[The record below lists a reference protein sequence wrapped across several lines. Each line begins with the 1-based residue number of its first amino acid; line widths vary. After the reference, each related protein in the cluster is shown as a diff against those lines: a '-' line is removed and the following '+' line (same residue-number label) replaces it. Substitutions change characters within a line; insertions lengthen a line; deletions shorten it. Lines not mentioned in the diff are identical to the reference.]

1 MRKVNKLGML
11 ILGLSLIVLLSACS
25 LYGPAE
31 EATEVDPPPVTL
43 ESEDIT
49 SGTSDSSATNSE
61 AGVNDDAT
69 VESVEMT
76 KQTIYF
82 FDYSGD
88 VVPLTLDIPKVEW
101 IGKEVLQ
108 YMTVGGPA
116 EDLLPPG
123 FRPVLPEGTS
133 FSLNVKADQKLA
145 IIDFSKEFLNY
156 EAKSAAD
163 EKKIL
168 DAIIWSMSEF
178 STVEK
183 VEIRVNGY
191 LLETMPQWDTPVI
204 EPLSRV
210 DGINIEL
217 ANNINISN
225 TTPVTLYFSKSY
237 EGFNYLVPVTRLIQ
251 KTDNIAKATLEQLI
265 IGPKTGSE
273 LVSPILPTTKLLSVK
288 VSDNLVVAD
297 FDEEILGINELL
309 TMEQVDMIVWSL
321 IENTHTPTI
330 QIKIKGDT
338 DVLPA
343 NLTEPIIAPELINY
357 TIF

>member
-1 MRKVNKLGML
+1 MIKVNKLGML
-11 ILGLSLIVLLSACS
+11 ILVLSLIVLLSACS

-31 EATEVDPPPVTL
+31 EVTEIDPPPVTL
-43 ESEDIT
+43 EYEDNT
-49 SGTSDSSATNSE
+49 SGTIDSSSSGSDTITSDNE
-61 AGVNDDAT
+61 AI
-69 VESVEMT
+69 ESVEMI

-82 FDYSGD
+82 FDYTGD

-116 EDLLPPG
+116 EGLLPDG
-123 FRPVLPEGTS
+123 FRPVLPEGTT
-133 FSLNVKADQKLA
+133 FSLNVKADEKLA

-156 EAKSAAD
+156 EAESPVD

-168 DAIIWSMSEF
+168 DAIIWSMTEF
-178 STVEK
+178 PTVEK
-183 VEIRVNGY
+183 VELRVNGY
-191 LLETMPQWDTPVI
+191 PLESMPQWDTPVV

-217 ANNINISN
+217 ANNISIGN

-237 EGFNYLVPVTRLIQ
+237 GSFNYLVPVTRLIQ
-251 KTDNIAKATLEQLI
+251 KTDNLAKATLEQLI
-265 IGPKTGSE
+265 IGPKSGSQ
-273 LVSPILPTTKLLSVK
+273 LVSPILPTTKVLSVK
-288 VSDNLVVAD
+288 VSENLVVAD
-297 FDEEILGINELL
+297 FDDEILGINESL
-309 TMEQVDMIVWSL
+309 TKEQVDMIVWSL
-321 IENTHTPTI
+321 IENTHKPTI

-343 NLTEPIIAPELINY
+343 NLTEPIIAPEAINY

>member
-1 MRKVNKLGML
+1 MLKFNKLG
-11 ILGLSLIVLLSACS
+11 ILLLALSLVVLLSACS

-31 EATEVDPPPVTL
+31 ETADIDPPPVIL
-43 ESEDIT
+43 ELDDNT
-49 SGTSDSSATNSE
+49 SSTIDSSSTGFVAVTT
-61 AGVNDDAT
+61 DDVTADG
-69 VESVEMT
+69 VEMV

-82 FDYSGD
+82 FDYTGD
-88 VVPLTLDIPKVEW
+88 VVPLTLDIPKVEG
-101 IGKEVLQ
+101 IGQEVLQ
-108 YMTVGGPA
+108 YMLVGGPA
-116 EDLLPPG
+116 ELLLPDG
-123 FRPVLPEGTS
+123 FRPVLPEGTK
-133 FSLNVKADQKLA
+133 FSLNVKADEKLA

-168 DAIIWSMSEF
+168 DAITWSMTEF
-178 STVEK
+178 PTVEK

-191 LLETMPQWDTPVI
+191 SLQSMPQYDTPVI
-204 EPLSRV
+204 APLSRV

-217 ANNINISN
+217 ANNINIGN

-237 EGFNYLVPVTRLIQ
+237 GNFNYLVPVTRLVQ
-251 KTDNIAKATLEQLI
+251 KTDNIAKTTLEQLI
-265 IGPKTGSE
+265 IGPKTGSQ

-297 FDEEILGINELL
+297 FDEEILGINESL
-309 TMEQVDMIVWSL
+309 TVEQIDMIVWSL
-321 IENTHTPTI
+321 IENTHKPTI

-343 NLTEPIIAPELINY
+343 NLTAPIIAPEAINY